1 MYKLCKTEAAARRQR
16 QLEHGLLHAMLQKRY
31 DEISISDLCTQMEI
45 PRKSFYRYFSSKDG
59 ALFALLDHTLLEFE
73 QSTDSNRRIR
83 HATAIGDLER
93 YFIFWKEHKDLLEAL
108 QRSQLSGM
116 LVERATT
123 FALQEHLM
131 PRRLLSWSP
140 HYQGLALSFAIC
152 GLFSMVLQWQ
162 QNGFNISP
170 SEMATIASTML
181 TQPLIQP

>member
-1 MYKLCKTEAAARRQR
+1 MEIRLFRIEKDQPEQMDIRCHEVT
-16 QLEHGLLHAMLQKRY
+16 
-31 DEISISDLCTQMEI
+31 DEIREI
-45 PRKSFYRYFSSKDG
+45 VTFVKTRQG
-59 ALFALLDHTLLEFE
+59 
-73 QSTDSNRRIR
+73 
-83 HATAIGDLER
+83 
-93 YFIFWKEHKDLLEAL
+93 
-108 QRSQLSGM
+108 QLSGM